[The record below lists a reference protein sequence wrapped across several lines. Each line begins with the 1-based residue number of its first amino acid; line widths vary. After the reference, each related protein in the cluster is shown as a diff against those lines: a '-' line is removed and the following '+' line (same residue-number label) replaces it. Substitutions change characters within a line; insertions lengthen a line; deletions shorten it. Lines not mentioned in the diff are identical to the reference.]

1 MKKEIVHFN
10 SMCKKAAIGI
20 MAFSLTLNP
29 MTVLAD
35 SPEKQRAL
43 KK

>member
-20 MAFSLTLNP
+20 MAFSYIKSY
-29 MTVLAD
+29 D
-35 SPEKQRAL
+35 SL
-43 KK
+43 GG